1 MSPGKE
7 KERERCRRRA
17 LPVQRRA
24 GCFANVTGSRSGSGA
39 LCLAGSRV
47 EMVFRALRLVRMA
60 GVAWCC
66 FNTKPGAARAWA
78 RLCGP
83 GQTGLGARGMSW
95 GGLGK
100 VESVGP
106 LRLSAEADEG
116 SRHLSCPR
124 AGTSRAESGKQ
135 PDPPCP

>member
-1 MSPGKE
+1 
-7 KERERCRRRA
+7 
-17 LPVQRRA
+17 
-24 GCFANVTGSRSGSGA
+24 
-39 LCLAGSRV
+39 
-47 EMVFRALRLVRMA
+47 MVFHGGGLVLLQHEAGGGAGLALR
-60 GVAWCC
+60 
-66 FNTKPGAARAWA
+66 TWA
-78 RLCGP
+78 DRTRPERHVL
-83 GQTGLGARGMSW
+83 

-116 SRHLSCPR
+116 SRRSACPR